1 MTAETG
7 PEVPHVD
14 ARDADER
21 AADLREDIEQTREQL
36 AGTVA
41 GLAHKADVKARV
53 RNKAASA
60 ATSTATAVRERPLL
74 PLSAVAGAILAV
86 FGYLAWWRRR

>member
-41 GLAHKADVKARV
+41 GLAHKADVRARV

-60 ATSTATAVRERPLL
+60 ATAVRERRPL

-86 FGYLAWWRRR
+86 LGYLAWWRRR